1 MTTRK
6 SDDISTLIRCS
17 DLLSQMLDEM
27 LTESYIAPE
36 TLINYHENLMKCK
49 RAVSTIKEK
58 QL

>member
-1 MTTRK
+1 MTNRK

-49 RAVSTIKEK
+49 RAVRVIKEK
-58 QL
+58 Q

>member
-27 LTESYIAPE
+27 LPESYITPE

-49 RAVSTIKEK
+49 RAVNIIKER
-58 QL
+58 Q